1 MDLPHIINGF
11 GFIVIGAFGY
21 IIPPL
26 LLCCVMVS
34 VARSLLSLI
43 REWC

>member
-1 MDLPHIINGF
+1 MDLSHIINEF

-26 LLCCVMVS
+26 VLCFVMVS
-34 VARSLLSLI
+34 VAQSLLSSI
-43 REWC
+43 WE